1 MANHPPHYGP
11 TANTTL
17 GNVNL
22 SGTISHSN
30 LWTSNA
36 YSASPTPAY
45 MRVGSGSSSMEMNI
59 PADEQHGG
67 KCFHL
72 APMPTGALQLVHQ
85 VIWEIFVTPPSSG
98 LENIARSTESFANLP
113 LWETP
118 CGFFLSAL
126 FSVDTGA
133 TRWMTLPLSTVV
145 VGGMRPEVQYA
156 QAPVTLPKPLHVPTG
171 SQLGFR
177 IDMKN
182 GFCCPVPLTLRCTM
196 NFELGNQIEFR

>member
-1 MANHPPHYGP
+1 MANYPG
-11 TANTTL
+11 
-17 GNVNL
+17 
-22 SGTISHSN
+22 
-30 LWTSNA
+30 NA
-36 YSASPTPAY
+36 YSASPTLSY
-45 MRVGSGSSSMEMNI
+45 MRVGSGSASMDMKI

-72 APMPTGALQLVHQ
+72 KPSPAGALQLVNQ

-98 LENIARSTESFANLP
+98 LEDIARSTESFSHRP

-126 FSVDTGA
+126 FSVDTGT

-145 VGGMRPEVQYA
+145 VGGMRPEAQYA
-156 QAPVTLPKPLHVPTG
+156 QAPVNLPKPLHVPAG
-171 SQLGFR
+171 AQLGFR

-196 NFELGNQIEFR
+196 NFDLGNQIEFG